1 MFPSGPSMFIIV
13 YNSIPSM
20 FIIFA
25 CFQVVK
31 SFVKN
36 GVKASV
42 AGSCTI
48 RYFSRILSKGFF
60 HRTPPCIFAPVVS
73 AILTLP
79 HIRDAGIFSQLIVFC
94 CFFQSRERETGVL
107 FHFKV
112 TLVLFSKDQV
122 EI

>member
-1 MFPSGPSMFIIV
+1 MFPSGPAMFIIV

-42 AGSCTI
+42 ADSCTI

-79 HIRDAGIFSQLIVFC
+79 HIRDAGIFSQLIVFFV
-94 CFFQSRERETGVL
+94 CFFFGREKE
-107 FHFKV
+107 K
-112 TLVLFSKDQV
+112 QV
-122 EI
+122 FYFILKLC